1 VTHGTERRYL
11 VVVVGMLAGPGPA
24 AQVYRLSRS
33 QPSSFHFLV
42 PATKPDYGLT
52 WTDEQAVADARQRLE
67 IMLEFGTAMGM
78 QVRGDIVRTD
88 DPVDAARHA
97 ADGFDE
103 IIVIDNPRGLRR
115 WRSDKALAELAA
127 DPGLPLRHFRANPPL
142 TQGKH
147 FDTAELRV
155 HFQRFLTELK
165 QSEAGDLRFTAANGD
180 R

>member
-1 VTHGTERRYL
+1 VTQETERRYL

-24 AQVYRLSRS
+24 GQVYRLSKS
-33 QPSSFHFLV
+33 QPSSFHFIV

-52 WTDEQAVADARQRLE
+52 WTDEQALADARQRLE

-78 QVRGDIVRTD
+78 RVSGAVAKTD
-88 DPVDAARHA
+88 DAVDAAREA

-103 IIVIDNPRGLRR
+103 MILIDNPRGLRR
-115 WRSDKALAELAA
+115 WRSEQAMADLAA
-127 DPGLPLRHFRANPPL
+127 DPGLPLHHFRANPPM

-155 HFQRFLTELK
+155 HFQRFLTDLK
-165 QSEAGDLRFTAANGD
+165 RSEASELRFVPANGD